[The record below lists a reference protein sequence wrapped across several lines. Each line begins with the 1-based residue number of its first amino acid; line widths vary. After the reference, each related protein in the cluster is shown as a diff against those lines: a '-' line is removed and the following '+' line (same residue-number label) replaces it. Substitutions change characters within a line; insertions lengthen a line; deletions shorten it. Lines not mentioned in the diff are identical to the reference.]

1 MRGRGFHLIKS
12 LNGAPSGPMTMR
24 FKRLRNVAMILLL
37 LPMCGPRHAA
47 AYSLLTHEQLIDL
60 TWNDSIVPFLKSRY
74 PNLTPAELDRARA
87 YAYGGCV
94 IQDMGYYPFG
104 DSFFSDLT
112 HYVRS
117 GDFVLALFRNAHNAN
132 ELAFAV
138 GAESHY
144 IGDSIGHS
152 QATNRAVALQFPGLA
167 ARFGP
172 SVNYA
177 EGRHQHVQVEFAF
190 DIDQIAKHRLA
201 PLGYLRHIGIRV
213 PTHQLALAFF
223 ETYGVTDDFAAGE
236 RHKFNLK
243 EYQSATRM
251 FIPRVAYAV
260 TLMRRGR
267 EVAEPDTAD
276 AKEIEKESAEAA
288 TLYNWAAYRKKAG
301 FETHFIAAVLW
312 VLPKVGPLSMV
323 AVKGPSPA
331 AEADYMHSLLSATKV
346 FRDRLAFFT
355 PTEAGHAIPGS
366 AAAYSDP
373 LGPRDPMHPL
383 PNRDLD
389 TGLMVKPGGY
399 SLTDQ
404 TYAEL
409 LHRLTR
415 DPSQPIPP
423 GIKSDVQAYYSDPD
437 APIATKRKPHA
448 WAQVQSDL
456 KTLATMATSTEPAPY
471 PTYGVPQSPG
481 K

>member
-1 MRGRGFHLIKS
+1 
-12 LNGAPSGPMTMR
+12 MTMP
-24 FKRLRNVAMILLL
+24 FNRLRTVALILLL
-37 LPMCGPRHAA
+37 LPLCGSRHAA

-60 TWNDSIVPFLKSRY
+60 TWNDSIVPLLKSRY
-74 PNLTPAELDRARA
+74 PDLTPAELDRARS

-117 GDFVLALFRNAHNAN
+117 GDFVLALFRNAHNAD

-144 IGDSIGHS
+144 LGDSVGHA
-152 QATNRAVALQFPGLA
+152 QATNRAVALQFPKLA
-167 ARFGP
+167 ARYGP

-190 DIDQIAKHRLA
+190 DIDQIARHRMA

-223 ETYGVTDDFAAGE
+223 ETYGVTDDFANGE
-236 RHKFNLK
+236 RHKFNLR
-243 EYQSATRM
+243 EYQSATRK

-260 TLMRRGR
+260 TLMHRGH
-267 EVAEPDTAD
+267 EVAEPDTDD

-288 TLYNWAAYRKKAG
+288 TLYDWAAYRKKAG
-301 FETHFIAAVLW
+301 FETHFLAAVLR

-331 AEADYMHSLLSATKV
+331 AEADYMHSLLSAITV

-355 PTEAGHAIPGS
+355 PTEAGQPQPGS
-366 AAAYSDP
+366 TAAYTDP
-373 LGPRDPMHPL
+373 LGPRDPKHPL

-389 TGLMVKPGGY
+389 TGLVVKPGGY
-399 SLTDQ
+399 RLTDQ

-437 APIATKRKPHA
+437 APITTKQKPRV
-448 WAQVQSDL
+448 WAQVQADL
-456 KTLATMATSTEPAPY
+456 KTLAAMSTSTEPAPY
-471 PTYGVPQSPG
+471 PTYGEVARPTQ
-481 K
+481 